1 MITEDYILK
10 LIRLATEFVV
20 KALGLAKEGDFLT
33 SEKTMNNGLQDLTGL
48 SIDTLKVMD
57 ASTLKSISGDNYTMV
72 FVLAEFLQ
80 NLAEIEKI
88 KGSLDLY
95 YIYSK
100 KALSLYLSI
109 RNIDDLDTLKPIRQ
123 IYKAVKST
131 VYEENLINELKVY
144 FHEVK
149 NEEEIEFLNSWSQ

>member
-10 LIRLATEFVV
+10 LIRLATEFVA
-20 KALGLAKEGDFLT
+20 KALGLAKAGDFLT
-33 SEKTMNNGLQDLTGL
+33 SEKTMDNGLQDLTGL

-57 ASTLKSISGDNYTMV
+57 ADTLKSISGENNAVV

-109 RNIDDLDTLKPIRQ
+109 RNIEDLDTLEPIKN
-123 IYKAVKST
+123 IYKNVKST
-131 VYEENLINELKVY
+131 VYEEKLINELKKY
-144 FHEVK
+144 FTDTG
-149 NEEEIEFLNSWSQ
+149 NSEEIEFLSSQAQ

>member
-33 SEKTMNNGLQDLTGL
+33 SEKTMDNGLQDLTGL

-57 ASTLKSISGDNYTMV
+57 ASTLKSISGDNYAMV

-100 KALSLYLSI
+100 KALLLYLSI
-109 RNIDDLDTLKPIRQ
+109 RNIDDLETLKLIKQ
-123 IYKAVKST
+123 IYKTVKST

>member
-10 LIRLATEFVV
+10 LIRLATEFVA

-33 SEKTMNNGLQDLTGL
+33 SEKTMDNGLQDLTGL
-48 SIDTLKVMD
+48 SIDALKIMD
-57 ASTLKSISGDNYTMV
+57 ASTLKSISGDNFAMV
-72 FVLAEFLQ
+72 FVLAEFMQ

-95 YIYSK
+95 YIYLK

-109 RNIDDLDTLKPIRQ
+109 RNIEDLDTLEPIKR
-123 IYKAVKST
+123 IYEDVKST
-131 VYEENLINELKVY
+131 IYEGFLVEQLKKYFFDIGNL
-144 FHEVK
+144 
-149 NEEEIEFLNSWSQ
+149 EEIEFLSSQSL

>member
-10 LIRLATEFVV
+10 LIRLATEFIT

-33 SEKTMNNGLQDLTGL
+33 SEKTMDNGLQDLTGL
-48 SIDTLKVMD
+48 SLDSLKVMD
-57 ASTLKSISGDNYTMV
+57 ASTLKSISGENYSII

-100 KALSLYLSI
+100 KALSLHVLETS
-109 RNIDDLDTLKPIRQ
+109 
-123 IYKAVKST
+123 KSS
-131 VYEENLINELKVY
+131 L
-144 FHEVK
+144 
-149 NEEEIEFLNSWSQ
+149 

>member
-10 LIRLATEFVV
+10 LIRLATEFVA

-33 SEKTMNNGLQDLTGL
+33 SEKTMDNGLQDLTGL
-48 SIDTLKVMD
+48 GIDTLKVMD
-57 ASTLKSISGDNYTMV
+57 ADTLKSISGENNAVV

-109 RNIDDLDTLKPIRQ
+109 RNIEDLDTLEPIKN
-123 IYKAVKST
+123 IYKNVKST
-131 VYEENLINELKVY
+131 VYEEKLINELKKY
-144 FHEVK
+144 FTDTG
-149 NEEEIEFLNSWSQ
+149 NSEEIEFLSSQSQ

>member
-10 LIRLATEFVV
+10 LIRLATEFIA

-33 SEKTMNNGLQDLTGL
+33 SEKTMDNGLQDLTGL
-48 SIDTLKVMD
+48 SLDTLKVMD
-57 ASTLKSISGDNYTMV
+57 AETLNAMAGENHAVV

-80 NLAEIEKI
+80 NLSEIEKI

-109 RNIDDLDTLKPIRQ
+109 RNVEDFDTLEPIEKT
-123 IYKAVKST
+123 YKNVKST
-131 VYEENLINELKVY
+131 VYEETLIKQLLDY
-144 FHEVK
+144 FNDVE
-149 NEEEIEFLNSWSQ
+149 NQEEIEFLSSIPQ